1 MRQYGHDAATAP
13 VLIVTHDTLRATLD
27 KALKNL
33 PHTGVLEGTPI
44 AIRIESV

>member
-1 MRQYGHDAATAP
+1 
-13 VLIVTHDTLRATLD
+13 VLIVTHETLRATLD
-27 KALKNL
+27 QALQHL